1 MGGKEKSRIRA
12 VYMDNLIGLLGIRRM
27 DKFPNVRIKQLW
39 EVTEGLMKVLSDGS
53 ARWREW
59 RMKGLLRERM

>member
-1 MGGKEKSRIRA
+1 
-12 VYMDNLIGLLGIRRM
+12 MDNLIGLLGIRRM